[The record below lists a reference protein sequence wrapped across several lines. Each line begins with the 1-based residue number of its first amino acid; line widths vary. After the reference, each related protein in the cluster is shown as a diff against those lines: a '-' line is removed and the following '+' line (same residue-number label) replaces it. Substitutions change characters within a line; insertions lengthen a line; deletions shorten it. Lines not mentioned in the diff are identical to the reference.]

1 MKDYDY
7 TNIKREKQRSC
18 MVKCPNC
25 GHEFYNVLKCLR
37 CGHSWRPRED
47 KLPTV
52 CPNTKCKSPYWNKP
66 RQTKKTDKNKVK
78 K

>member
-1 MKDYDY
+1 MTTRSDDF
-7 TNIKREKQRSC
+7 IKPDREIIR

-25 GHEFYNVLKCLR
+25 GHEFSDILKCLR

-52 CPNTKCKSPYWNKP
+52 CPNPKCKSPYWNIP
-66 RQTKKTDKNKVK
+66 RKKKNNHGK
-78 K
+78 KK

>member
-25 GHEFYNVLKCLR
+25 GHEWF
-37 CGHSWRPRED
+37 PRDD
-47 KLPTV
+47 KREPKV
-52 CPNTKCKSPYWNKP
+52 CPKCKSPYWNKP
-66 RQTKKTDKNKVK
+66 RQMKKTDKNKAK